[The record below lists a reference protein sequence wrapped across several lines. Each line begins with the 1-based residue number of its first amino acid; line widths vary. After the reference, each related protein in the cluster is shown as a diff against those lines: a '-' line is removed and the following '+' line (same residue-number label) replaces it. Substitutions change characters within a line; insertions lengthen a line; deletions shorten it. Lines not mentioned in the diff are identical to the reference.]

1 MIPLSTRC
9 ARNGEI
15 RAAALVFAIFAL
27 GACESPDQLSP
38 NSGPASQ
45 ETPGLAAAVVVPGI
59 AFASFELLPSQLNTV
74 HTGIVRWTSPSTV
87 LSYLSQVRAKG
98 GRVLLKL
105 HGDEYLFRNPDNT
118 FNLTKWKTMVDRYKT
133 VNFSSYVN
141 DGTII
146 GHYIIDEPHYSSRWG
161 GKVIPQATVEA
172 MAKYSKQ
179 LWPAL
184 TTITNAQPAWLAAWT
199 GTYTYL
205 DAGWA
210 MYMSNMGGP
219 VDRWAANHVAA
230 AKRKGLGM
238 IAGLNLLDGGNGSSG
253 FHGNY
258 PSRWAMSAA
267 ELRSYGKAILAQTH
281 VCGFVMW
288 KYKSSY
294 HDRPDIKI
302 ALNELGALARTHA
315 KTSCRQ

>member
-1 MIPLSTRC
+1 MIRRS
-9 ARNGEI
+9 I
-15 RAAALVFAIFAL
+15 
-27 GACESPDQLSP
+27 
-38 NSGPASQ
+38 PA
-45 ETPGLAAAVVVPGI
+45 LAAAMIALTACQNTDQLAPTTEIVSEEVPDFALAAPPGI
-59 AFASFELLPSQLNTV
+59 MFASFELTPAQLNTV
-74 HTGIVRWTSPSTV
+74 HTGIVRWTSPSTF
-87 LSYLSQVRAKG
+87 LSYLASVKAKN
-98 GRVLLKL
+98 GRVLVKL
-105 HGDEYLFRNPDNT
+105 HGDEYLFRNADGT
-118 FNLTKWKTMVDRYKT
+118 FNLTKWKTMVDRYKS

-141 DGTII
+141 DGTIV
-146 GHYIIDEPHYSSRWG
+146 GHYIIDEPMYASRWG
-161 GKVIPQATVEA
+161 GKIIPQSTVEA
-172 MAKYSKQ
+172 MAKYSKGI
-179 LWPAL
+179 WPTL

-238 IAGLNLLDGGNGSSG
+238 YGGLNLLNGGNGSSG
-253 FHGNY
+253 FHGDY

-267 ELRSYGKAILAQTH
+267 EVRSYGKALMAQSYL
-281 VCGFVMW
+281 CGFAMW

-294 HDRPDIKI
+294 YDRADVKS
-302 ALNELGALARTHA
+302 AMNELATLARNHA